1 MHLQLSIYRTKDPS
15 NLGHPVTRRLSLCN
29 TVVTIPIYVSLDF
42 TPAEHNS
49 PKLTSRTLDLL
60 GIILLGSIENI
71 IAAAVRRSSVALG
84 FHIKQRETI
93 GPEKVSE
100 TLKQVEQKYQLVS
113 TSLLNIFFP
122 GSMRISLDKLEEL
135 AFWLTVLHARSMEN
149 IHGIRLDQLSPM
161 PLVENEYEGEYAV
174 FRTS

>member
-1 MHLQLSIYRTKDPS
+1 MQ
-15 NLGHPVTRRLSLCN
+15 NL
-29 TVVTIPIYVSLDF
+29 
-42 TPAEHNS
+42 
-49 PKLTSRTLDLL
+49 
-60 GIILLGSIENI
+60 

-84 FHIKQRETI
+84 FHIKHRETI

-100 TLKQVEQKYQLVS
+100 TLKQVEQKYPLVS